1 MIRFQIQDENDGL
14 IKQLRD
20 QVLVVSSTTK
30 KALASWANVT
40 PVMTHADRWKD
51 KKFQVLE
58 FDVAPE
64 SVDTIHAILEDLY
77 TDTKRKPFAVTWWEI
92 QRK

>member
-20 QVLVVSSTTK
+20 QVLVVSSSTK
-30 KALASWANVT
+30 KALASWANIASVT
-40 PVMTHADRWKD
+40 THADRWKD
-51 KKFQVLE
+51 KKFHVLE

-64 SVDTIHAILEDLY
+64 SAEVIHAILEDLF
-77 TDTKRKPFAVTWWEI
+77 TDTKRKPFAVSWWEI
-92 QRK
+92 QKK